1 MVWGIPEKARET
13 GLRRAVH
20 HGDGEGLSEGKEY
33 PVREPHCCPSELDLQ
48 VLEVCSTSKG
58 GVLQSGM
65 SDGLNGQALQSI
77 GDGRI
82 LGISH
87 WILREEFWM

>member
-20 HGDGEGLSEGKEY
+20 HGDDGDGGGKEY

-58 GVLQSGM
+58 GVLQSRM
-65 SDGLNGQALQSI
+65 SRGINGQALQRI
-77 GDGRI
+77 GDRRI

-87 WILREEFWM
+87 WTLREEFWM